1 MNILLIPNSLKGSL
15 SARDFCKQAAKNKS
29 KQNAFEFMPVSD
41 GGDGILDVFA
51 AAYPK
56 AKKHSV
62 VVIDA
67 VYTIRTA
74 PYLIL
79 PDGKTCIIE
88 TAKICGLGY
97 LKKEQLNPLGATSF
111 GVGQVIKAAIK
122 RGAKTFYIGLG
133 GVACNDCGA
142 GMAAALGYEL
152 YDDEG
157 QQIPLGAKSLLD
169 LRSIGKTPALL
180 KGIKF
185 IGLSDVTNPLLGKD
199 GSAQVYGPQKGA
211 NPAQVKILEQA
222 LANCCA
228 VVKKSL
234 KRNIN
239 KPRCGAAGAIAAGL
253 HGFLGADL
261 EDGGSFILNKLNAVE
276 KIKNCD
282 LVITAEG
289 KLDEQTFYG
298 KAPLA
303 VCKLAKKY
311 KKPVVFICGINEIKD
326 FSLLKKHNIVK
337 VIELADFAGS
347 AEESF
352 KNAAKYI
359 SAAMKEAIK

>member
-1 MNILLIPNSLKGSL
+1 MKILIMPNSLKGSL
-15 SARDFCKQAAKNKS
+15 SAGDFCKYAATACGKKT
-29 KQNAFEFMPVSD
+29 ALEFLPVSD

-67 VYTIRTA
+67 VYTIRKA

-111 GVGQVIKAAIK
+111 GVGQVIQAAIK
-122 RGAKTFYIGLG
+122 RGAKIFYIGLG

-152 YDDEG
+152 YDAEG
-157 QQIPLGAKSLLD
+157 EQIPLGAKALLD
-169 LRSIGKTPALL
+169 LRTIGKTPDIL
-180 KGIKF
+180 KDIKF
-185 IGLSDVTNPLLGKD
+185 IGLSDVTNPLLGTN
-199 GSAQVYGPQKGA
+199 GSAIIYGPQKGA
-211 NPAQVKILEQA
+211 NPAQVKVLEQA
-222 LANCCA
+222 LVNCCA

-253 HGFLGADL
+253 HGFLGAEL
-261 EDGGSFILNKLNAVE
+261 EDGGTFILNKLNAAAKV
-276 KIKNCD
+276 KKCD
-282 LVITAEG
+282 IVITAEG
-289 KLDEQTFYG
+289 KLDAQTFYG

-311 KKPVVFICGINEIKD
+311 KKPVVFICGINEVKD

-337 VIELADFAGS
+337 VIELAKVAGS

-352 KNAAKYI
+352 KNTAKYI
-359 SAAMKEAIK
+359 PAAIKEALK

>member
-1 MNILLIPNSLKGSL
+1 MKILLMPNSLKGSL
-15 SARDFCKQAAKNKS
+15 SAGDFCKHAAKALGK
-29 KQNAFEFMPVSD
+29 KTKFDVLPVSD

-51 AAYPK
+51 AAYPQ
-56 AKKHSV
+56 AKKYSV

-67 VYTIRTA
+67 VYTIRKA

-97 LKKEQLNPLGATSF
+97 LKKQQLNPLGATSF
-111 GVGQVIKAAIK
+111 GVGQVIQAAIK
-122 RGAKTFYIGLG
+122 RGAKIFYIGLG

-152 YDDEG
+152 HDADGE
-157 QQIPLGAKSLLD
+157 QIPLGAKALLE
-169 LRSIGKTPALL
+169 LRSIGKTPQLL

-185 IGLSDVTNPLLGKD
+185 IGLSDVTNPLLGKN
-199 GSAQVYGPQKGA
+199 GSAIVYGPQKGA
-211 NPAQVKILEQA
+211 NPAQVKVLGKVLI
-222 LANCCA
+222 NCHA
-228 VVKKSL
+228 VVKKCL
-234 KRNIN
+234 KRDID
-239 KPRCGAAGAIAAGL
+239 KPRCGAAGAIAAGIY
-253 HGFLGADL
+253 GFLGAKL
-261 EDGGSFILNKLNAVE
+261 EDGGSFILNKLNAAE
-276 KIKNCD
+276 KIKHCD
-282 LVITAEG
+282 IVITAEG
-289 KLDEQTFYG
+289 KLDAQTFYG

-311 KKPVVFICGINEIKD
+311 KKPVIFICGINEIKD

-337 VIELADFAGS
+337 VIELAKFAGS

-359 SAAMKEAIK
+359 SAAIKEAAK